1 MFVLV
6 LIEVFFNFF
15 KFILISMDKTQA
27 QILFSK
33 YTNNQCS
40 EEEIILLE
48 TFLDSYQGKD
58 FDKSELLKI
67 QNSKAK
73 MWKNIMATIEPI
85 APQRKPNFFTSYT
98 FYAVAASFLLF
109 FVATIFLLNMNSI
122 PTKENVVVAEQPV
135 LIGSDKALLTLEN
148 GETISLE
155 KGKSFE
161 NKNANSNG
169 ESLVYQENESKEKAI
184 AYNYLTIP
192 RGGQFFVQL
201 SDGTKVW
208 LNSESKLKFPVT
220 FRSGESRQVELVYG
234 EAYFDVSSSK
244 NHKGAN
250 FNVITNKQ
258 NIEVLG
264 TQFNIKAYQDEE
276 SIYTTLVEG
285 KIQFQFKEKSQVLKP
300 NQQIVLNLESE
311 KITSQLV
318 TVQHEVAWKDG
329 VFSFKEKNL
338 KEIMKVLSRWYDV
351 DVVFENKS
359 IEHLSFKGV
368 LGKEQSIEEILS
380 AIKSASLIN
389 SYQIKNKTIYLK

>member
-1 MFVLV
+1 
-6 LIEVFFNFF
+6 
-15 KFILISMDKTQA
+15 MDKAQA
-27 QILFSK
+27 QLLFSK
-33 YTNNQCS
+33 YINNQCS
-40 EEEIILLE
+40 AEEIILLE

-58 FDKSELLKI
+58 FDKSALLKI
-67 QNSKAK
+67 QNSKVK
-73 MWKNIMATIEPI
+73 MWKNIMASIEPI
-85 APQRKPNFFTSYT
+85 APQSKPNFFTSYT
-98 FYAVAASFLLF
+98 FYAVAASFVLF
-109 FVATIFLLNMNSI
+109 FGAMFFLINTNNTNVATETIL
-122 PTKENVVVAEQPV
+122 VAQQPI

-148 GETISLE
+148 GETIALE

-161 NKNANSNG
+161 SKNANSNG
-169 ESLVYQENESKEKAI
+169 ESLVYQENEGKEKAI

-220 FRSGESRQVELVYG
+220 FRTGESRQVELVYG
-234 EAYFDVSSSK
+234 EAYFDVSSST
-244 NHKGAN
+244 NHQGAH

-264 TQFNIKAYQDEE
+264 TEFNIKAYQDEE

-285 KIQFQFKEKSQVLKP
+285 KIQFQFKEESQVLKP
-300 NQQIVLNLESE
+300 NQQIVLNLKDE

-318 TVQHEVAWKDG
+318 AVQHEVAWKDG
-329 VFSFKEKNL
+329 IFSFKEKNL

>member
-1 MFVLV
+1 
-6 LIEVFFNFF
+6 
-15 KFILISMDKTQA
+15 MDKAQA

-40 EEEIILLE
+40 AEEIILLE

-58 FDKSELLKI
+58 FDRSELLKL
-67 QNSKAK
+67 QNSKDK
-73 MWKNIMATIEPI
+73 MWQNIMATIEPI
-85 APQRKPNFFTSYT
+85 AHDKKQNFFTSYT
-98 FYAVAASFLLF
+98 FYAVAASFVLF
-109 FVATIFLLNMNSI
+109 FGAMLFLLNTNLISEEE
-122 PTKENVVVAEQPV
+122 TVVIAEQPI

-155 KGKSFE
+155 KGKSYE
-161 NKNANSNG
+161 SKNANSNG
-169 ESLVYQENESKEKAI
+169 ESLVYQDKESKEKAT
-184 AYNYLTIP
+184 AYNFLTIP

-220 FRSGESRQVELVYG
+220 FKPGESREVELVYG

-244 NHKGAN
+244 NHKGAH
-250 FNVITNKQ
+250 FNVLTNKQ

-264 TQFNIKAYQDEE
+264 TQFNIKAYQDEK

-285 KIQFQFKEKSQVLKP
+285 KIQFQFKENVQVLKP
-300 NQQIVLNLESE
+300 NEQIVLNLENEKTTSE
-311 KITSQLV
+311 LV
-318 TVQHEVAWKDG
+318 AVQHEVAWKDG
-329 VFSFKEKNL
+329 IFSFKEKNL

-359 IEHLSFKGV
+359 IENLSFKGV

>member
-1 MFVLV
+1 
-6 LIEVFFNFF
+6 
-15 KFILISMDKTQA
+15 MDKAQA

-33 YTNNQCS
+33 FINNQCS
-40 EEEIILLE
+40 AEEIILLE

-58 FDKSELLKI
+58 FDKSALLKI
-67 QNSKAK
+67 QNSKVK
-73 MWKNIMATIEPI
+73 MWKNILATIEPI
-85 APQRKPNFFTSYT
+85 APQRKPNFFKSYT
-98 FYAVAASFLLF
+98 FYAVAASFVLF
-109 FVATIFLLNMNSI
+109 FGAMFFLFNNNRTTSEVETVL
-122 PTKENVVVAEQPV
+122 VAEQPI

-169 ESLVYQENESKEKAI
+169 EVLVYQENGSKEKAI

-220 FRSGESRQVELVYG
+220 FRTGELRQVELVYG

-244 NHKGAN
+244 NHQGAH

-264 TQFNIKAYQDEE
+264 TEFNIKAYQDEE

-285 KIQFQFKEKSQVLKP
+285 KIQFQFKENSQVLKP
-300 NQQIVLNLESE
+300 NQQIVLNLENE

-318 TVQHEVAWKDG
+318 AVQHEVAWKDG

-351 DVVFENKS
+351 EVVFENKS

-368 LGKEQSIEEILS
+368 LGKEQSIEEIL
-380 AIKSASLIN
+380 AAVKSASLIN

>member
-1 MFVLV
+1 
-6 LIEVFFNFF
+6 
-15 KFILISMDKTQA
+15 MDKAQA

-40 EEEIILLE
+40 AEEIILLE

-58 FDKSELLKI
+58 FDKSELLKL
-67 QNSKAK
+67 QNSKDK
-73 MWKNIMATIEPI
+73 MWQNIMATIEPI
-85 APQRKPNFFTSYT
+85 ADHKKQNFFTSYT
-98 FYAVAASFLLF
+98 FYAVAASFVLF
-109 FVATIFLLNMNSI
+109 FGAMLFLLNTNLFSEEE
-122 PTKENVVVAEQPV
+122 TVVIAEQPI

-155 KGKSFE
+155 KGKSYE
-161 NKNANSNG
+161 SKNANSNG
-169 ESLVYQENESKEKAI
+169 ESLVYQYKESKEKAI
-184 AYNYLTIP
+184 TYNFLTIP

-220 FRSGESRQVELVYG
+220 FKPGESREVELVYG

-244 NHKGAN
+244 NHKGAH
-250 FNVITNKQ
+250 FNVLTNKQ

-264 TQFNIKAYQDEE
+264 TQFNIKAYQDEK

-285 KIQFQFKEKSQVLKP
+285 KIQFQFKENVQVLKP
-300 NQQIVLNLESE
+300 NEQIVLNLENEKTTSE
-311 KITSQLV
+311 LV
-318 TVQHEVAWKDG
+318 AVQHEVAWKDG
-329 VFSFKEKNL
+329 IFSFKEKNL

-359 IEHLSFKGV
+359 IENLSFKGV

>member
-1 MFVLV
+1 
-6 LIEVFFNFF
+6 
-15 KFILISMDKTQA
+15 MDKAQA

-33 YTNNQCS
+33 YTNDQCS

-58 FDKSELLKI
+58 FDKSEVLKI
-67 QNSKAK
+67 QNSKDK
-73 MWKNIMATIEPI
+73 VWKNILTAIETP
-85 APQRKPNFFTSYT
+85 PVQRKPNFFTSYT

-109 FVATIFLLNMNSI
+109 FSATFFLLTNNAAPDVETI
-122 PTKENVVVAEQPV
+122 VIAEQPI

-161 NKNANSNG
+161 SKNANSNG
-169 ESLVYQENESKEKAI
+169 ESLVYQENDNKEKEVV
-184 AYNYLTIP
+184 YNYLTIP

-220 FRSGESRQVELVYG
+220 FNSGQSRQVELVYG
-234 EAYFDVSSSK
+234 EAYFAVSSSK
-244 NHKGAN
+244 NHNGAH

-264 TQFNIKAYQDEE
+264 TEFNIKAYQDEE
-276 SIYTTLVEG
+276 SIYTTLIEG
-285 KIQFQFKEKSQVLKP
+285 KIEFQFKNNIQVLKP
-300 NQQIVLNLESE
+300 NEQIVLNLENE
-311 KITSQLV
+311 KTTSQLV
-318 TVQHEVAWKDG
+318 AVQHEIAWKDG
-329 VFSFKEKNL
+329 IFSFKGKNL

-351 DVVFENKS
+351 EVVFENKS

-368 LGKEQSIEEILS
+368 LGKEQSIEEILV

>member
-1 MFVLV
+1 
-6 LIEVFFNFF
+6 
-15 KFILISMDKTQA
+15 MDKTQA

-67 QNSKAK
+67 QNSKTK

-98 FYAVAASFLLF
+98 FYAVAASFVLF
-109 FVATIFLLNMNSI
+109 FGAMFFLFTNNSTT
-122 PTKENVVVAEQPV
+122 PEQETVLVAEQPI

-161 NKNANSNG
+161 SKNANSNG

-184 AYNYLTIP
+184 AFNYLTIP

-201 SDGTKVW
+201 ADGTKVW

-220 FRSGESRQVELVYG
+220 FKTGKSRQVELLYG

-244 NHKGAN
+244 NHQGAH

-264 TQFNIKAYQDEE
+264 TEFNIKAYQDEE

-285 KIQFQFKEKSQVLKP
+285 KIEFQFKANTKLVKP
-300 NQQIVLNLESE
+300 NQQIVLNLENE
-311 KITSQLV
+311 KIISQNV
-318 TVQHEVAWKDG
+318 VVHNEVAWKDG
-329 VFSFKEKNL
+329 VFIFKGKNL

-351 DVVFENKS
+351 DIVFENKA
-359 IEHLSFKGV
+359 IEDLSFKGV